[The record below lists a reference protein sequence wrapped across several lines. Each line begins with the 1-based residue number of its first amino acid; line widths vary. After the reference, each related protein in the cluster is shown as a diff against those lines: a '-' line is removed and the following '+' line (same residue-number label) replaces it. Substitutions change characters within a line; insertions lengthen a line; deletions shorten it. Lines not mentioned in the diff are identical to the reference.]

1 MLINKLGTES
11 DDEIVDM
18 GSRRPL
24 PDPHNRETMTMLLQ
38 MALRPVPRS
47 ELLATATTPDA
58 TVSVIES
65 PVAPLEQSSQT
76 DVA

>member
-1 MLINKLGTES
+1 
-11 DDEIVDM
+11 
-18 GSRRPL
+18 
-24 PDPHNRETMTMLLQ
+24 MLLQ